1 MKKKISLDTIT
12 ITDIMEAINKNY
24 GDITALQIKDQDCS
38 FRKISYV
45 ELGRRTVDVS
55 SNLIKLGIVK
65 DDKIA
70 IYSENRPE
78 WSVAFFGI
86 VCASATVVPVDV
98 KLSEAE
104 VQFILSNSQAKC
116 IFVSKKHLEVID
128 KIRQSL
134 PELKH
139 IIAIDDNERQ
149 DMIKLK
155 DLKLTS
161 EENKNRPIHEEDT
174 ALIIYTS
181 GTTGSAKGVEL
192 TFRNLMFQVR
202 SLSEVIDYK

>member
-1 MKKKISLDTIT
+1 MKKKISLNTVT

-24 GDITALQIKDQDCS
+24 GDITAVQIKDKDGS
-38 FRKISYV
+38 YRKISYV

-86 VCASATVVPVDV
+86 VCAAAIVVPVDV

-104 VQFILSNSQAKC
+104 VQFILNNSQTKC
-116 IFVSKKHLEVID
+116 IFVSEKTEPS
-128 KIRQSL
+128 R
-134 PELKH
+134 
-139 IIAIDDNERQ
+139 
-149 DMIKLK
+149 IKVCYCY
-155 DLKLTS
+155 
-161 EENKNRPIHEEDT
+161 R
-174 ALIIYTS
+174 
-181 GTTGSAKGVEL
+181 
-192 TFRNLMFQVR
+192 
-202 SLSEVIDYK
+202 